1 MEKFQLFVFFFID
14 SLVASASRDAGD
26 YVISRRNNLEL
37 HLGCHT
43 CWLSYFTLVCL
54 WFRRTVGRA
63 YGQVITKILSD
74 G

>member
-1 MEKFQLFVFFFID
+1 MEKFQLFIFFFID

-43 CWLSYFTLVCL
+43 C
-54 WFRRTVGRA
+54 
-63 YGQVITKILSD
+63 
-74 G
+74 